1 MAAGD
6 VHRRADGTIGING
19 AGEVLLQDGSDDCP
33 ECCDECTASAS
44 ICSNC
49 SAGVTPV
56 SYNVTFS
63 NVSLCD
69 VCHYNSA
76 LVACVK
82 IDWATTDV
90 LNTAHTLTQVGGGGA
105 NNCIWTKTI
114 SNAVDIDEGNYTGAA
129 CTCTDYSSTN
139 VDIGIT
145 LSKFSATEYMLYVY
159 AQSSLTGFNQFY
171 TIFYK
176 EITVAAGDC
185 ELNNEVFNNGNNATD
200 GTDCGNRSADGV
212 DPTGGENGTGTV
224 SCN

>member
-6 VHRRADGTIGING
+6 IHLNDDGTIALDATGKIRIQNSG
-19 AGEVLLQDGSDDCP
+19 GDCP
-33 ECCDECTASAS
+33 DCCDECTASSS

-56 SYNVTFS
+56 SYNVTFQS
-63 NVSLCD
+63 VDLCD
-69 VCHYNSA
+69 VCHYNDSI
-76 LVACVK
+76 VACLK

-90 LNTAHTLTQVGGGGA
+90 LNAAHTLTQVGGGGA

-139 VDIGIT
+139 RDIRIT
-145 LSKFSATEYMLYVY
+145 LQKFSATEYLLYVY

-185 ELNNEVFNNGNNATD
+185 ELNNEVFDNGNNATD
-200 GTDCGNRSADGV
+200 GTDCGNLSADGV